1 MAEEYREYRRRR
13 AAAGDK
19 TPQRIAFPKKL
30 GYQTVIS
37 LALLIAV
44 CVLKFSAG
52 ESVVNTYIKDAVLYQ
67 PDTSEITNML
77 GNLINYNTKEGTN
90 NEENNIPENL

>member
-1 MAEEYREYRRRR
+1 MEEEYREYRRRR
-13 AAAGDK
+13 TANADK
-19 TPQRIAFPKKL
+19 TPKRIAFPKKL

-44 CVLKFSAG
+44 CALKFSAE

-67 PDTSEITNML
+67 PDTSEVTDIL
-77 GNLINYNTKEGTN
+77 GNLINYNTKEGTD